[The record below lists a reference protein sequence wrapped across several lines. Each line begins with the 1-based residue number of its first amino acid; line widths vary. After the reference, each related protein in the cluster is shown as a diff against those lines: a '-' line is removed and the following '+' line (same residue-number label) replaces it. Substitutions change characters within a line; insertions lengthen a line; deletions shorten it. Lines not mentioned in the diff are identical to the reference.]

1 MKNRKRVDRKL
12 PKNYQF
18 YINLTS
24 GYVTFSDANGKK
36 LPDWK
41 ATMTN
46 KVTGE
51 TATVQHI
58 KADYSWGRKTGAFFG
73 GANNSPGEF
82 GGVASQDMFLEYS
95 FEIIK

>member
-1 MKNRKRVDRKL
+1 M
-12 PKNYQF
+12 
-18 YINLTS
+18 LTVEA
-24 GYVTFSDANGKK
+24 GQEVEVILELSDETLRNTNKK